1 MLPGIINQQAYIN
14 RVRLRNLAFS
24 VKRQPIQKTSTN
36 SEAKMMVKHFL
47 LLCMLATLLSVCYS
61 CGGGGN
67 GGGSANGGDSGG
79 DGDGGDGGT
88 GGNGGKRSYLR
99 RKYLFSFTFQTFDV
113 NKDGVI
119 TLDEFYNLQPAEHKG
134 LFHSTDTDGNGTI
147 TCQEFKFQ
155 LSKFRGKAIC

>member
-1 MLPGIINQQAYIN
+1 MLPGIISQQAYIN

-24 VKRQPIQKTSTN
+24 VRRQPIQKTGTN

-47 LLCMLATLLSVCYS
+47 LLCMLATLISVCYS
-61 CGGGGN
+61 CGGGN
-67 GGGSANGGDSGG
+67 GGGSANGGDSSGEG
-79 DGDGGDGGT
+79 NGGDGGS

-99 RKYLFSFTFQTFDV
+99 RKYLFSLTFQTFDV

-134 LFHSTDTDGNGTI
+134 LFHSTDTDGNGKI
-147 TCQEFKFQ
+147 TCQEFKLQ
-155 LSKFRGKAIC
+155 LSKLRGKAIC

>member
-1 MLPGIINQQAYIN
+1 MLPGIISQQAYIN

-24 VKRQPIQKTSTN
+24 VRRQPIQKTGTN

-47 LLCMLATLLSVCYS
+47 LLCMVATLICVCYS
-61 CGGGGN
+61 CGGGN
-67 GGGSANGGDSGG
+67 GGGSANGGDSSGEG
-79 DGDGGDGGT
+79 NGGDGGS

-99 RKYLFSFTFQTFDV
+99 RKYLFSLTFQTFDV

-134 LFHSTDTDGNGTI
+134 LFHSTDTDGNGKI
-147 TCQEFKFQ
+147 TCQEFKLQ
-155 LSKFRGKAIC
+155 LSKLRGKAIC